1 MHNLEHHL
9 VKAGYEIVIPDEQL
23 MELCEEAEMAS
34 TQTLLASTQM
44 TKRPAEVN
52 IRVLSSEGDNDSK
65 WRTVLASLY
74 QHGRVMGAILIK
86 HIYESL
92 LARLLEEQSIV
103 QVPMQPGLW
112 EFPQLRQQES
122 HTT

>member
-23 MELCEEAEMAS
+23 MELCEEAEMTA
-34 TQTLLASTQM
+34 TQSLLASTLM

-52 IRVLSSEGDNDSK
+52 IRVISSEAEDDSK

-74 QHGRVMGAILIK
+74 
-86 HIYESL
+86 
-92 LARLLEEQSIV
+92 
-103 QVPMQPGLW
+103 
-112 EFPQLRQQES
+112 
-122 HTT
+122 